1 MQIDQNTLARLL
13 SLDDDKLGDVI
24 RRIAA
29 ESGIDPLALGLDPNS
44 IGQIRAA
51 LGSATNEDIA
61 RLNTVYEDYR
71 RNRRK

>member
-44 IGQIRAA
+44 IRQIRAA